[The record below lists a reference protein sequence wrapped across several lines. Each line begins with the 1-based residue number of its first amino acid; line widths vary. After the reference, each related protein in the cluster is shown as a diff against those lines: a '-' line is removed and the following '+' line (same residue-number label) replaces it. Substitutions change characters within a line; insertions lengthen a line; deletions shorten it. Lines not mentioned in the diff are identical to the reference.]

1 MYNEVILNNFV
12 LLDDNESEM
21 NQTHMTD
28 NAFGTLNFLKSYLP
42 FMKRRNLF
50 CQNNCGKCFILSHIL
65 I

>member
-28 NAFGTLNFLKSYLP
+28 NAFGTLNFFKELSSLNEK
-42 FMKRRNLF
+42 K
-50 CQNNCGKCFILSHIL
+50 KFILSK
-65 I
+65 